1 MSQTQ
6 RQSRANFLQ
15 LLAESISLT
24 VGQLHHDIAALE
36 VRAPCNCVLACPEVP
51 PSNFKLLEI
60 ISLYNKYL
68 NKS

>member
-1 MSQTQ
+1 MSQTP

-15 LLAESISLT
+15 LLAESIRLT

-51 PSNFKLLEI
+51 PSNCPADI
-60 ISLYNKYL
+60 ILLYNKYL
-68 NKS
+68 NKSY